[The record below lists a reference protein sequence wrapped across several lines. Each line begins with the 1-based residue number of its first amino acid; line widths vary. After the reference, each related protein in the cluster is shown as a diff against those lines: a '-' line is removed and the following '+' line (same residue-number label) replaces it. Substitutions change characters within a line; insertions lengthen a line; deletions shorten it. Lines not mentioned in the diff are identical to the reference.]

1 MIISPLQLA
10 ETCIIDSF
18 EMLEAP
24 QVPTHLVYGDKNQQI
39 QANSKTI
46 PHVPSPKPA
55 PMYSSDWELLYM
67 DDKLHMT

>member
-24 QVPTHLVYGDKNQQI
+24 QVPTHLVYGDKTNK
-39 QANSKTI
+39 SKRIVKQSHMFQVQNRPLCIRRTGNFYI
-46 PHVPSPKPA
+46 W
-55 PMYSSDWELLYM
+55 MISSI
-67 DDKLHMT
+67 